1 MQMQDRSDSAEL
13 GTQVFF
19 GDFRT
24 FETLSIFKLEA
35 GSDDSE
41 SPEQLLERVIAEQR
55 DNASTFGFTLISGPV
70 PAPRTVADDDASS
83 SATTTYYDSEY
94 VDTPYNSMLL
104 PSCCCHH
111 AAAIMLLPSC
121 CCHHAAAIMLL
132 PSCCCHHAAITHLL
146 ALINPPHCCC
156 TPL

>member
-41 SPEQLLERVIAEQR
+41 SPEQLLERVISEQR
-55 DNASTFGFTLISGPV
+55 ENASTFGFTLISV
-70 PAPRTVADDDASS
+70 S
-83 SATTTYYDSEY
+83 Y
-94 VDTPYNSMLL
+94 
-104 PSCCCHH
+104 
-111 AAAIMLLPSC
+111 
-121 CCHHAAAIMLL
+121 
-132 PSCCCHHAAITHLL
+132 THLTPPTTFTL
-146 ALINPPHCCC
+146 YDLSVTVSLHLTLISSN
-156 TPL
+156 